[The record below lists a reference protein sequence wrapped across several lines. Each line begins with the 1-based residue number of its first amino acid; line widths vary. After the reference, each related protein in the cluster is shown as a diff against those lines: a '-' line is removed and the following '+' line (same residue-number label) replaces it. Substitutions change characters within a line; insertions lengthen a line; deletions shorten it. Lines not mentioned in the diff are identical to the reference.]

1 MCCQCWVQVAQQ
13 HLRAALARAAAAEAR
28 AAAAEAQAALAA
40 ASTAAAAAAPCATC
54 VLQTAGPRM
63 DLSPAA
69 ARPPVLRGA
78 ACPAA
83 AAGEVT
89 RAAWAGAGAVGCAKA
104 DAAVQAVPPKGPSLA
119 AGCPASSSCEQAGR
133 ADAAVQVT
141 LHAEPRAAEVT
152 IAGSCR
158 EHAAAQAMRPGAPCR
173 ASEDNAACALHG
185 QTGPRATTAD
195 AAVQAATPAQT
206 EPDKPLQEGLAEG
219 AVRRASGG
227 VCRACGAGRADEQR
241 GMQRVQEPCGA
252 EASRQAEQTPA
263 TAEQRPVCR
272 HSAAGRP
279 GAAAA
284 AESSARA
291 AVQRAPAAAAAAGG
305 RDAASRGAAGARPV
319 SGGGPG
325 AAAAAARAAGRAG
338 CAEARGAA
346 GGLQDARA
354 CAGGDG
360 GQGCEVQ
367 AREGPGRPQPL
378 QHAQRRA
385 PADARASVSILQAR
399 MHGHMH
405 TYAIGPTAV
414 YAVHLSGCATQ
425 LHQGS
430 LICGCTEPVQHN
442 KCTFMSM

>member
-1 MCCQCWVQVAQQ
+1 M
-13 HLRAALARAAAAEAR
+13 RAALARAAAAEAR

-40 ASTAAAAAAPCATC
+40 ASTVAAAAAPCATC
-54 VLQTAGPRM
+54 VPQTAGPRM

-69 ARPPVLRGA
+69 ARPPVLRDA

-83 AAGEVT
+83 ATGEVT
-89 RAAWAGAGAVGCAKA
+89 RAAWAGAGAVGCATA
-104 DAAVQAVPPKGPSLA
+104 DAAVQAVPPKEPSLA
-119 AGCPASSSCEQAGR
+119 AGCPASFSCKQAGR
-133 ADAAVQVT
+133 ADAAMQVT

-152 IAGSCR
+152 IAGSRR
-158 EHAAAQAMRPGAPCR
+158 EHAAVQAMRPGAPYR
-173 ASEDNAACALHG
+173 AAEVDATCALHG
-185 QTGPRATTAD
+185 QTGPRATTVD
-195 AAVQAATPAQT
+195 AAVQAAAPAQT
-206 EPDKPLQEGLAEG
+206 GSDKPLQEGLAEG

-227 VCRACGAGRADEQR
+227 ICRACGAGRADEQG
-241 GMQRVQEPCGA
+241 GMQRVQEPCCA

-263 TAEQRPVCR
+263 PAEQRPVCR

-291 AVQRAPAAAAAAGG
+291 AVQRAPDVAAVAGG
-305 RDAASRGAAGARPV
+305 RDAASRGAAGARPA

-325 AAAAAARAAGRAG
+325 EAAAAARAGGRAG

-346 GGLQDARA
+346 GGAAGRLQDARA

-378 QHAQRRA
+378 QRAQRRA

-405 TYAIGPTAV
+405 TYVIGPIAV

-430 LICGCTEPVQHN
+430 L
-442 KCTFMSM
+442 M